1 MWIFIYNLLIKK
13 YFFSNYS
20 LRLKKINWKA
30 KNCVSQFIK
39 FVIINNA
46 RVNSFFLIY
55 LFIKDNFSE
64 KGSLF
69 FNKNIFKYF
78 TVNFIFRCLVYL
90 LTGLPYLFIKKNIEF
105 IDKLNSIYVLR
116 RSLENYK
123 KLSNASVLKAILTLT
138 IQNCSIQWSTSYSEL
153 AYKAKITWVNRIGF
167 KINPK
172 DLELNT
178 YLSSLSKL
186 YIKKPEIF
194 KPVILKLKNT
204 NDEFFHYGGVYSIN
218 EKTIL
223 FQNET
228 RKMFL
233 PKNLVGESKS
243 INLEPHKFFLKA
255 TKNYFDK
262 VYITKPIEEELSQ
275 MVFKNKLNLAK
286 ENEVYFQKKL
296 TAHILA
302 NPDNEVLK
310 RDENKKL
317 TWKMN
322 DLKKFVITDYLELEY
337 NKGNAY
343 IKKDLLDLLK
353 EAKYIKEHSKEIIYF
368 VENLN
373 YQQRFNYFCDFAK
386 NENDSN
392 KLVILKIILEIY

>member
-1 MWIFIYNLLIKK
+1 VLNFLVNTLSFVIIFNLVCILYLFYNNINQKLKIIVNKDDLIKIIFLLIISSCFFYVGFFLYWTFCFLFSYFFLLFMWIFIYNLLIKK

-138 IQNCSIQWSTSYSEL
+138 IQNCSIHGQPHIANWHT
-153 AYKAKITWVNRIGF
+153 
-167 KINPK
+167 
-172 DLELNT
+172 
-178 YLSSLSKL
+178 
-186 YIKKPEIF
+186 
-194 KPVILKLKNT
+194 KLK
-204 NDEFFHYGGVYSIN
+204 
-218 EKTIL
+218 
-223 FQNET
+223 
-228 RKMFL
+228 
-233 PKNLVGESKS
+233 
-243 INLEPHKFFLKA
+243 
-255 TKNYFDK
+255 
-262 VYITKPIEEELSQ
+262 
-275 MVFKNKLNLAK
+275 
-286 ENEVYFQKKL
+286 
-296 TAHILA
+296 
-302 NPDNEVLK
+302 
-310 RDENKKL
+310 
-317 TWKMN
+317 
-322 DLKKFVITDYLELEY
+322 
-337 NKGNAY
+337 
-343 IKKDLLDLLK
+343 
-353 EAKYIKEHSKEIIYF
+353 
-368 VENLN
+368 
-373 YQQRFNYFCDFAK
+373 
-386 NENDSN
+386 
-392 KLVILKIILEIY
+392 